1 MAEAVGLS
9 SAILSL
15 VTTVY
20 SSCRELYN
28 TFDGV
33 RNAPK
38 HIAIISNDL
47 QDFYLVLGTVQAL
60 FDDEEFSAG
69 ILQYAQSG
77 NLCKVLEDCI
87 SVFKDINNI
96 ISEYQA
102 HNKDPAIGT
111 WQRLKWTFK
120 ESEIKGLRSNL
131 IGCKATL
138 NLAIS
143 VANWSVHLTP
153 EDPT

>member
-1 MAEAVGLS
+1 MAEAIGLT

-15 VTTVY
+15 VTTAY
-20 SSCRELYN
+20 SSCQKLYS

-38 HIAIISNDL
+38 HIAVISNDL
-47 QDFYLVLGTVQAL
+47 EDFYLVLGTIQAL
-60 FDDEEFSAG
+60 LDDEEFSVG
-69 ILQYAQSG
+69 LVQYAQSK

-87 SVFKDINNI
+87 SVFKDFETI

-102 HNKDPAIGT
+102 HSKDPATGT
-111 WQRLKWTFK
+111 WQNLKWTFK
-120 ESEIKGLRSNL
+120 ESKIKDLRRNL
-131 IGCKATL
+131 SGCKATL

-143 VANWSVHLTP
+143 TAN
-153 EDPT
+153 

>member
-1 MAEAVGLS
+1 MAEAIGLS

-15 VTTVY
+15 VTTAC
-20 SSCRELYN
+20 SSCQKLYS
-28 TFDGV
+28 TVDGV

-38 HIAIISNDL
+38 HIAAISKDL
-47 QDFYLVLGTVQAL
+47 DDFYLVLATIQAFL
-60 FDDEEFSAG
+60 DDEESFAG
-69 ILQYAQSG
+69 IVQYAQSQ

-87 SVFKDINNI
+87 LVFKDLETI

-102 HNKDPAIGT
+102 HNKEPAVRI

-120 ESEIKGLRSNL
+120 QSEIKDLRSDL
-131 IGCKATL
+131 SHCKVTL

-143 VANWSVHLTP
+143 TAN
-153 EDPT
+153 

>member
-1 MAEAVGLS
+1 MAEAIGLS

-15 VTTVY
+15 VTTAY
-20 SSCRELYN
+20 SSCQKLYS

-38 HIAIISNDL
+38 HITVISNDL
-47 QDFYLVLGTVQAL
+47 ENFYIVLGTVQAL
-60 FDDEEFSAG
+60 LDDEDSSAG
-69 ILQYAQSG
+69 MVQYAQSK

-87 SVFKDINNI
+87 LIFKDFETI

-102 HNKDPAIGT
+102 HSKDPAIGT
-111 WQRLKWTFK
+111 WQSLKWTFK
-120 ESEIKGLRSNL
+120 ESKIKNLRSNL
-131 IGCKATL
+131 SDCKATL

-143 VANWSVHLTP
+143 RVN
-153 EDPT
+153 

>member
-1 MAEAVGLS
+1 MAEVIGLT

-15 VTTVY
+15 VTTAY
-20 SSCRELYN
+20 SSCQTLYS

-38 HIAIISNDL
+38 HIAVISNDL
-47 QDFYLVLGTVQAL
+47 EDFYLVLGTIQAL
-60 FDDEEFSAG
+60 LDDEEFSAG
-69 ILQYAQSG
+69 IVQYAQSQ
-77 NLCKVLEDCI
+77 NLCKVLEDCVA
-87 SVFKDINNI
+87 VFKNLETI

-102 HNKDPAIGT
+102 HSKDPAIRT

-120 ESEIKGLRSNL
+120 ESEIKNLRRNL
-131 IGCKATL
+131 SGCKATL

-143 VANWSVHLTP
+143 TAN
-153 EDPT
+153 

>member
-1 MAEAVGLS
+1 MAEAIGLS

-15 VTTVY
+15 VTTAY
-20 SSCRELYN
+20 SSCQKLYS

-38 HIAIISNDL
+38 HIAVISNDL
-47 QDFYLVLGTVQAL
+47 EGFYLVLGTIQAL
-60 FDDEEFSAG
+60 LDDEESSAG
-69 ILQYAQSG
+69 IVQYAQSK

-87 SVFKDINNI
+87 VVFKDIEII

-102 HNKDPAIGT
+102 HSKDPAMRT

-120 ESEIKGLRSNL
+120 ESEIKNLRSNL
-131 IGCKATL
+131 SGCKATL
-138 NLAIS
+138 NVAIS
-143 VANWSVHLTP
+143 TAN
-153 EDPT
+153 